1 MEAKG
6 NLIIKLVLAVV
17 IFGLLL
23 LYYFY
28 DPTSSPMFPRCFLR
42 STTGL
47 HCPGCGSQRALHS
60 ILHGNIIEG
69 LRKNML
75 IGLAFIVVIYE
86 IYIVLTKML
95 FNAHPK
101 NILQNKNTT
110 IVILIIVVLFF
121 ILRNIPA
128 FSFLAP

>member
-1 MEAKG
+1 
-6 NLIIKLVLAVV
+6 
-17 IFGLLL
+17 
-23 LYYFY
+23 
-28 DPTSSPMFPRCFLR
+28 MFPRCFLR